1 MSSPLGFPSF
11 DNPFS
16 QRLDPQWSAQWI
28 RRTLTDEPGK
38 GMGAPFSEA
47 QAQLFLRVCG
57 RNPGVSAAD
66 YADMALLDRMWFWID
81 THR

>member
-1 MSSPLGFPSF
+1 MSQPLEFPSS
-11 DNPFS
+11 DIPFS
-16 QRLDPQWSAQWI
+16 QRLDRQWSAEWI

-38 GMGAPFSEA
+38 GMGAAFSEA

-57 RNPGVSAAD
+57 RTPGVSAAD
-66 YADMALLDRMWFWID
+66 LADKALLERMWFWID

>member
-1 MSSPLGFPSF
+1 MNSPLKFPTS
-11 DNPFS
+11 DIPFS
-16 QRLDPQWSAQWI
+16 QRLDPTWSAEWI

-38 GMGAPFSEA
+38 GMGAIFSEA

-57 RNPGVSAAD
+57 RKPGVTAAD
-66 YADMALLDRMWFWID
+66 HADGALLDRMWFWID